1 MRRAR
6 ARRRRPRGTGTAALV
21 PWDLASCSIGC
32 VFFFFNLS
40 EIGLVIDQ

>member
-6 ARRRRPRGTGTAALV
+6 ARRRRPRGAGTAALV
-21 PWDLASCSIGC
+21 PWDLGSCSFA
-32 VFFFFNLS
+32 FFFFYLS